1 MANYE
6 PELMY
11 ALDSKSEYADWKN
24 VYNVSGSDVLYCPIC
39 LGRVKLWNGQDPER
53 TYKKQ
58 KCFHHIDGMCS
69 QESRIHFAYKTWL
82 LKAGSKIKVGEK
94 TYEVVN
100 AEIEKTLH
108 TSYGDYRPDII
119 IDTSDN
125 KKFFVEIAHTNKK
138 TEDYV
143 LKWDKLGC
151 TVLELDVNE
160 QLLTAKIDGVPEFKV
175 IYSSITGECY
185 IKQYIHSEYDDMI
198 TERKV
203 FWKRNELMN
212 YKLQWEKL
220 DQFWR
225 KLQIFYSG
233 KSDINPVVDAFKEM
247 EPSDQRFVCNKM
259 RGKHSI
265 IKYELENNYTDVKDI
280 EKSHLQHI
288 SRIIR
293 KLNKEFGYSSCNP
306 LDDTYIFRKNRHVIF
321 KDSVDWEK
329 RSHMYVDDDV
339 TEKDIYEHFHPIM
352 EKYYQEHT
360 VPLRERLKNEEL
372 EPNKIKCYINS
383 QIVPQLEK
391 VKNSINN
398 CPNNMWKMSYSVDE
412 YYLDCEIEL
421 YLLDEWYKRLYISKE
436 EMCEETYDIRKVVTN
451 EMNRMIEL
459 GKRGSDPD
467 YPRIYYTDIRIM
479 EDR

>member
-24 VYNVSGSDVLYCPIC
+24 IYNVSGSDVLYCPIC

-53 TYKKQ
+53 IYKKQ

-82 LKAGSKIKVGEK
+82 LKAGSKIKVDGK

-119 IDTSDN
+119 VDTSN
-125 KKFFVEIAHTNKK
+125 YKRFFVEIAHTNKK

-143 LKWDKLGC
+143 LKWDELGC
-151 TVLELDVNE
+151 TVLELGVNE

-185 IKQYIHSEYDDMI
+185 IKQYVHSEYDDMI

-225 KLQIFYSG
+225 KLQLFYSG
-233 KSDINPVVDAFKEM
+233 KSDINPVINAFRGM
-247 EPSDQRFVCNKM
+247 DPSDQRFVCSKM
-259 RGKHSI
+259 RGKHISV
-265 IKYELENNYTDVKDI
+265 KYELENNYTDVKDL
-280 EKSHLQHI
+280 EKSRLQHI
-288 SRIIR
+288 SKTIR
-293 KLNKEFGYSSCNP
+293 ELNKEFGYSSCNP
-306 LDDTYIFRKNRHVIF
+306 LEDVYIFRKNRHVIF
-321 KDSVDWEK
+321 KDSIYWEN
-329 RSHMYVDDDV
+329 RSYMYIDDDV

-352 EKYYQEHT
+352 KNYYHEYT
-360 VPLRERLKNEEL
+360 IPLREQRRNEEL
-372 EPNKIKCYINS
+372 QHNKIKCHINS
-383 QIVPQLEK
+383 QFVPKLEQIE
-391 VKNSINN
+391 NRINN
-398 CPNNMWKMSYSVDE
+398 CQNNMWKMSYSIDDYSLNCNIRLQLLNE
-412 YYLDCEIEL
+412 WRGYLNVL
-421 YLLDEWYKRLYISKE
+421 KE
-436 EMCEETYDIRKVVTN
+436 EMCKESYDIQKMITD
-451 EMNRMIEL
+451 EMNRLIEL
-459 GKRGSDPD
+459 GKRGLNL
-467 YPRIYYTDIRIM
+467 YYCTNIRIM